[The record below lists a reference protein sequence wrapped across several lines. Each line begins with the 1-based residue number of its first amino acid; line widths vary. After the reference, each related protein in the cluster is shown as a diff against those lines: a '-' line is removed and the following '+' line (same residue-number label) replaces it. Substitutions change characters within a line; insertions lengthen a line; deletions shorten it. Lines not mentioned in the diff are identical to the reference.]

1 MAFALI
7 IKIFVRVVDM
17 IPDYRKA
24 QDSESVVQDKF
35 CHVLCVFT
43 DYLHSASMCVN
54 CVVFISCSGSEF
66 KSFCD
71 ILREEVGDLKI
82 WAAAFYH
89 ASKPSFLISF
99 PMAQP
104 LRTPPAVTREVERSP
119 FLTKGDL
126 IPLYEEPSSPL
137 PSDGPQPKCL
147 YHRGG
152 HHGHTGNKLRDCKQ
166 CGLDVANFLT
176 ELHVGVSGVFQRERE
191 RVCVS
196 ACVPH

>member
-1 MAFALI
+1 MNLI
-7 IKIFVRVVDM
+7 YATQVL
-17 IPDYRKA
+17 
-24 QDSESVVQDKF
+24 VQNKF
-35 CHVLCVFT
+35 GHVLCVFT
-43 DYLHSASMCVN
+43 DYLHSASTCVN

-66 KSFCD
+66 ESFCN
-71 ILREEVGDLKI
+71 ILREEVGGLKI

-89 ASKPSFLISF
+89 TSKPSLLTSF
-99 PMAQP
+99 TMAQP
-104 LRTPPAVTREVERSP
+104 LRTPPAVTREVEKSP
-119 FLTKGDL
+119 IFTDGGR
-126 IPLYEEPSSPL
+126 ISLYEQPSSPL